1 MIKITE
7 CMTEMEELRQVN
19 KQVESKLE
27 EDDQKFSELA
37 NTTDTLKQN
46 NEYLNSDYELSLKK
60 KAIFEQ

>member
-1 MIKITE
+1 
-7 CMTEMEELRQVN
+7 MTEMEELRQAN
-19 KQVESKLE
+19 KQLESKIE

-37 NTTDTLKQN
+37 NTIDTLKQN